1 MPSKLMIKRLVVV
14 AYDAAALLVVCLLLS
29 VGAPKIAY
37 AYVDP
42 SVMTYTIQAVA
53 GVAVALGAVAGVAF
67 RRTRRAL
74 FKLLKIDEN
83 ANKIVEQDL
92 MRIEPDEDNRRKP
105 ASSFGLSDSGKPEKR
120 RSAGSKLADASG
132 SSFKLSHRI
141 LLSLGA
147 ATFFSMTLLFVAP
160 CEIVAGGQNDLVF
173 RLGDVWGLLALATC
187 ACALLMTI
195 FMSLFRGK
203 AHTFVLAFVFAIS
216 VCCYI
221 QAMFLNGGLPS
232 ADGRAVDWWG
242 DHGLMMVIS
251 GLAWLVV
258 IAGLLLTA
266 FFNQKVLRMIAGCLS
281 VVLIAVQ
288 MVGVISLFFDDS
300 QNHNESG
307 SIAITETGLYD
318 LSEKNNVV
326 VIILDYY
333 DTRTLIDLVDQDPS
347 MLDEME
353 GFTWY
358 QNSAGVMIP
367 TGFALP
373 YLMSG
378 VTPSPD
384 QDINDYLIGR
394 YTESTFLEDLHD
406 SGYSTGIYTTTFGGS
421 YLTDDQAKDEIFDN
435 IGNAH
440 PLRTMNINGF
450 GVCKMM
456 LKASLYRDMPWVF
469 KPRFRFYTDDVNR
482 ESLAL
487 AADQSPDDSLYIM
500 DDARYFDRLQ
510 RFKLSVNREND
521 EGAFRMIH
529 LNGGHAPYTINDKGE
544 YVGEGNSS
552 KEMQATG
559 SMLMA
564 STYLRYMKDAGVYD
578 DATIV
583 ITADH
588 GDWAA
593 SMDLPAETTSPILLV
608 KESHAGFDPIRV
620 SHAPVSHADYF
631 ATVLN
636 AMGQDY
642 AKYGEPFDAHV
653 EGENRVRDFYYIT
666 HDSNSQVRSLLGYE
680 IIGDVLDYGNWSFTG
695 EVWPCVVANN

>member
-1 MPSKLMIKRLVVV
+1 MLSKLMVKRFVVI
-14 AYDAAALLVVCLLLS
+14 AYDAAALLAICLILS
-29 VGAPKIAY
+29 AGMPKVAH

-74 FKLLKIDEN
+74 FRLLKIDEN
-83 ANKIVEQDL
+83 ANKIVEQDI
-92 MRIEPDEDNRRKP
+92 MRIEPDEDNCRKPMSSFDLFDTGKSERRKS
-105 ASSFGLSDSGKPEKR
+105 ARSKQAKAGESSL
-120 RSAGSKLADASG
+120 
-132 SSFKLSHRI
+132 KLSNRI
-141 LLSLGA
+141 LLSLGVA
-147 ATFFSMTLLFVAP
+147 AFFSMTILFVAP

-173 RLGDVWGLLALATC
+173 RLGDVWGLFALTTC
-187 ACALLMTI
+187 ACTFLVTA
-195 FMSLFRGK
+195 FMALFRGK
-203 AHTFVLAFVFAIS
+203 AYTVVLAFVFAIGL
-216 VCCYI
+216 CCYI
-221 QAMFLNGGLPS
+221 QAMFLNAGLPS

-242 DHGLMMVIS
+242 SHGSMMVIS
-251 GLAWLVV
+251 GLVWLVV
-258 IAGLLLTA
+258 VMGLLLTA
-266 FFNQKVLRMIAGCLS
+266 FFNQKVLRVIAGCLS
-281 VVLIAVQ
+281 VVLIAIQV
-288 MVGVISLFFDDS
+288 VGVVSLFFDDS
-300 QNHNESG
+300 QNHSESG

-326 VIILDYY
+326 VIILDYF
-333 DTRTLIDLVDQDPS
+333 DTRTLVDLADQDPS
-347 MLDEME
+347 VFDEME

-378 VTPSPD
+378 VTPSSA
-384 QDINDYLIGR
+384 QDINDYLIDR
-394 YTESTFLEDLHD
+394 YTKSTFLEDLHG

-421 YLTDDQAKDEIFDN
+421 YLTDDQAKVEIFDN

-440 PLRTMNINGF
+440 ALRTMDINGF

-482 ESLAL
+482 ESLVL
-487 AADQSPDDSLYIM
+487 TADQSPDDTLYIM
-500 DDARYFDRLQ
+500 DDARYFDRLK
-510 RFKLSVNREND
+510 RFRLSINQDNG

-559 SMLMA
+559 ALLMA

-593 SMDLPAETTSPILLV
+593 SMDLPTEATSPILLV
-608 KESHAGFDPIRV
+608 KKPRAGFDPIKV

-636 AMGQDY
+636 AMGQEY
-642 AKYGEPFDAHV
+642 TKYGEPFDAHA
-653 EGENRVRDFYYIT
+653 EEESRVRDFYYIT

-680 IIGDVLDYGNWSFTG
+680 INGDALDFGNWTFTG
-695 EVWPCVVANN
+695 EVWPCVVANH